1 MESKLI
7 KNREAF
13 AGIRSHL
20 RRGWQPGV
28 TSVAAGVR
36 LFARDFSTS
45 TAPKHAAPEAPVPDQ
60 DGFLMTSNLALT
72 SAVLD
77 FLQLPPNDLRQSA
90 VMLPRPLFPL

>member
-20 RRGWQPGV
+20 RRRWQPGV

-45 TAPKHAAPEAPVPDQ
+45 TAPKHAAPSAPVPDQ

-72 SAVLD
+72 SVLD

>member
-20 RRGWQPGV
+20 RRCWQPGV

-72 SAVLD
+72 SVLD

-90 VMLPRPLFPL
+90 VMLPRPPFPL